1 MSPRIYLVEDEP
13 TLCDILARH
22 LEGAGYDVTAFNRG
36 DLAMARFV
44 EDPPDLAV
52 LDIMVP
58 GLDGLSLLK
67 GIRERGN
74 LPVIFIS
81 ARKTELDL
89 VLGIELG
96 ADDYLIKPFSSR
108 ELVARVRA
116 LFRRVERENSPE
128 GGELPSRCVQTR
140 RLVLDLDR
148 RRLFHGALTVE
159 LTQYEFILL
168 GRLMAHACAVV
179 PRATLLAELAHDDK
193 SGDSRAVDVHVKNLR
208 RKLEQV
214 GLRGGIIETV
224 RGVGYRFED

>member
-1 MSPRIYLVEDEP
+1 MSRIYLVEDESS
-13 TLCDILARH
+13 LCDILVRH
-22 LEGAGYDVTAFNRG
+22 LEGAGYDVTAFQRG
-36 DLAMARFV
+36 DVAMERFV

-58 GLDGLSLLK
+58 GLDGLSLLRNL
-67 GIRERGN
+67 RERSN

-116 LFRRVERENSPE
+116 LFRRVERERSVETVPTPTRS
-128 GGELPSRCVQTR
+128 LQTR

-148 RRLFHGALTVE
+148 RRLHCGATAVE
-159 LTQYEFILL
+159 LTQYEFIILSK
-168 GRLMAHACAVV
+168 MMSHAGTIVA
-179 PRATLLAELAHDDK
+179 RATMLSELAHDEK
-193 SGDSRAVDVHVKNLR
+193 AADSRAVDVHIKNLR
-208 RKLEQV
+208 RKLEHLQ
-214 GLRGGIIETV
+214 LRGGIIETV